1 MKRKLSFFIKNN
13 LVIFLVTLFCSI
25 SSQLMALEGTSV
37 TVNMGIHIFS
47 WTFDKP
53 VTYGYFVDGQPW
65 IIVPVGG
72 INLTAAVPARING
85 ANVYNP
91 YTGAAVVADINQ
103 TVVNPPIGTSYNNN
117 AGPIITKYAFGWDSR
132 GAIRYATASVIPYD
146 KNLGWDGVTPKP
158 LVAGDIVTTAKS
170 ITTNGSGI
178 ETCIDAVGVLT
189 VLASAPPTDAFRP
202 GVVRNT
208 ARRANPE
215 FMTLSQMIDLT
226 PNLIQKPLTSVLG
239 AAIATTLPTPFN
251 ASTLTNL
258 MPGPSILIEGLNNGR
273 SFKSKY
279 NDSGFTYGGD
289 VASATGDLAIGALA
303 AWLTPEQ
310 RKICQINFIQRAIDT
325 YEVLMSGGV
334 LTHNGGHLPGY
345 GVLITIAGKMLN
357 NAGMLSINQSV
368 NGREPLYFMSDYSQ
382 VMYVEK
388 PGLVEPNTPAVGSL
402 RRTSV
407 ATNKSSIQKLTLPIT
422 AVGTGTLTVN
432 PTFLWPPYRAA
443 REVINMKIRIESG
456 AGAGDQ
462 YYVVTGITN
471 YTTSSGGAATAATDP
486 IAGGILSVKP
496 AWVNGTPNA
505 TSVFKSYAVVPAEV
519 PFWAFKSGGVNS
531 TGVYNEDFSLSP
543 TTDYGDINLGAYI
556 SYICA
561 LYAMNAQN
569 DYSSGIDRWMINTL
583 KIPGYGPY
591 IFSSA
596 SSRYMFLPNGDSKT
610 PGSSFI
616 SGIWR
621 DQVLN
626 KVGLTNFSK
635 DASLTSLPIPA
646 TDQSLTNVVTEIDDA
661 IFKINSIKSKGTITF
676 ESTELVE
683 SIDIFSVN
691 GAKLHSLKINNYT
704 GTIQLKEKTNTI
716 LLIKVTLKDKIM
728 ARKFIVE

>member
-1 MKRKLSFFIKNN
+1 MERKLSFFIKNN

-556 SYICA
+556 SYNCA

>member
-1 MKRKLSFFIKNN
+1 
-13 LVIFLVTLFCSI
+13 
-25 SSQLMALEGTSV
+25 
-37 TVNMGIHIFS
+37 
-47 WTFDKP
+47 
-53 VTYGYFVDGQPW
+53 
-65 IIVPVGG
+65 
-72 INLTAAVPARING
+72 
-85 ANVYNP
+85 
-91 YTGAAVVADINQ
+91 
-103 TVVNPPIGTSYNNN
+103 
-117 AGPIITKYAFGWDSR
+117 
-132 GAIRYATASVIPYD
+132 
-146 KNLGWDGVTPKP
+146 
-158 LVAGDIVTTAKS
+158 
-170 ITTNGSGI
+170 
-178 ETCIDAVGVLT
+178 
-189 VLASAPPTDAFRP
+189 
-202 GVVRNT
+202 
-208 ARRANPE
+208 
-215 FMTLSQMIDLT
+215 
-226 PNLIQKPLTSVLG
+226 
-239 AAIATTLPTPFN
+239 
-251 ASTLTNL
+251 
-258 MPGPSILIEGLNNGR
+258 
-273 SFKSKY
+273 
-279 NDSGFTYGGD
+279 
-289 VASATGDLAIGALA
+289 
-303 AWLTPEQ
+303 
-310 RKICQINFIQRAIDT
+310 
-325 YEVLMSGGV
+325 
-334 LTHNGGHLPGY
+334 
-345 GVLITIAGKMLN
+345 
-357 NAGMLSINQSV
+357 
-368 NGREPLYFMSDYSQ
+368 
-382 VMYVEK
+382 MYVEK

-626 KVGLTNFSK
+626 KVGLTNFSY

-646 TDQSLTNVVTEIDDA
+646 TDQSLLNAVKEIEDSG
-661 IFKINSIKSKGTITF
+661 FKLITSPTKNMLNFESIELIESIKIY
-676 ESTELVE
+676 ST
-683 SIDIFSVN
+683 N
-691 GAKLHSLKINNYT
+691 GALLISKTVNDYRGSVL
-704 GTIQLKEKTNTI
+704 LKERINEV
-716 LLIKVTLKDKIM
+716 LLIKATLKNKSVVQ
-728 ARKFIVE
+728 KHVLN

>member
-1 MKRKLSFFIKNN
+1 MKKPRLFKA
-13 LVIFLVTLFCSI
+13 TLFMLFLI
-25 SSQLMALEGTSV
+25 STLSSTSLFALESTTVS
-37 TVNMGIHIFS
+37 VNMGIHIFS

-65 IIVPVGG
+65 IIAPVDGV
-72 INLTAAVPARING
+72 NLVSAVPARING

-91 YTGAAVVADINQ
+91 YTGAAVAADINQ

-117 AGPIITKYAFGWDSR
+117 AGAIITKYAFGWDSR
-132 GAIRYATASVIPYD
+132 GAIRYATASIIPYD

-170 ITTNGSGI
+170 ITSSGSGT

-189 VLASAPPTDAFRP
+189 VLASAPPADAFRP
-202 GVVRNT
+202 GVVRSA
-208 ARRANPE
+208 ARRLSPE
-215 FMTLSQMIDLT
+215 FMTLSQMVDLT

-239 AAIATTLPTPFN
+239 SAIATTLPTPFN

-310 RKICQINFIQRAIDT
+310 RKTCQINFIQRAIDT
-325 YEVLMSGGV
+325 YEVLKAGGV

-368 NGREPLYFMSDYSQ
+368 NGREPMYFMSDYSQ

-388 PGLVEPNTPAVGSL
+388 PGLIEPNTPAVGSL

-407 ATNKSSIQKLTLPIT
+407 ATNKSSIQKLTIPVT
-422 AVGTGTLTVN
+422 AVGSGTLTVN
-432 PTFLWPPYRAA
+432 PTFQWPPYRAA
-443 REVINMKIRIESG
+443 REVINMKIKIESG

-471 YTTSSGGAATAATDP
+471 YTTSGGGAATAATDP

-496 AWVNGTPNA
+496 AWVNGTPDA

-531 TGVYNEDFSLSP
+531 TGVYNEDFTLSP

-569 DYSSGIDRWMINTL
+569 DYTSGIDRWMINTL

-626 KVGLTNFSK
+626 KVGLTNFSY

-646 TDQSLTNVVTEIDDA
+646 TDQSLLNAVKEIEDSG
-661 IFKINSIKSKGTITF
+661 FKLITSPTKNMLNFESIELIESIKIY
-676 ESTELVE
+676 ST
-683 SIDIFSVN
+683 N
-691 GAKLHSLKINNYT
+691 GALLISKTVNDYRGSVL
-704 GTIQLKEKTNTI
+704 LKERINEV
-716 LLIKVTLKDKIM
+716 LLIKATLKNKSVVQ
-728 ARKFIVE
+728 KHVLN

>member
-1 MKRKLSFFIKNN
+1 MKRRLSLFFKTNT
-13 LVIFLVTLFCSI
+13 VVFLVMILCSV
-25 SSQLMALEGTSV
+25 SSQLFALESTTV
-37 TVNMGIHIFS
+37 TVNMGVHIFS

-65 IIVPVGG
+65 IITPVEGV
-72 INLTAAVPARING
+72 NLVSAVPARING

-91 YTGAAVVADINQ
+91 YTGVAVVADINQ
-103 TVVNPPIGTSYNNN
+103 TVVNPPVGTYYNNN
-117 AGPIITKYAFGWDSR
+117 TGSIITKYAFGWDSR

-170 ITTNGSGI
+170 ITANGSGI
-178 ETCIDAVGVLT
+178 ETCIDAIAALT

-202 GVVRNT
+202 GVVRST
-208 ARRANPE
+208 SRRLNPE
-215 FMTLSQMIDLT
+215 FMTLSQIVDLT

-279 NDSGFTYGGD
+279 NDSGFTYGAD

-310 RKICQINFIQRAIDT
+310 RKMCQINFIQRAIDT
-325 YEVLMSGGV
+325 YEVLLAGCV
-334 LTHNGGHLPGY
+334 LTHNGGHLPGN
-345 GVLITIAGKMLN
+345 GALITIAGKMLN

-368 NGREPLYFMSDYSQ
+368 NGREPMYFMSDYSQ

-388 PGLVEPNTPAVGSL
+388 SGLIEPNTPAVGSL

-407 ATNKSSIQKLTLPIT
+407 ATNKSSIQKLTIPVT
-422 AVGTGTLTVN
+422 AVGSGTLTVN
-432 PTFLWPPYRAA
+432 PTFQWPPYRAA
-443 REVINMKIRIESG
+443 REVINMKIKIESG
-456 AGAGDQ
+456 AGAGNQ
-462 YYVVTGITN
+462 YYVVTGIAN

-496 AWVNGTPNA
+496 AWVNGTPDA

-543 TTDYGDINLGAYI
+543 STDYGDINLGAYI

-569 DYSSGIDRWMINTL
+569 DYTSGIDRWMINTL

-591 IFSSA
+591 LFTTA
-596 SSRYMFLPNGDSKT
+596 SSRYMFLSNGDSKT
-610 PGSSFI
+610 AGSSFI

-626 KVGLTNFSK
+626 KVGLINFSK

-646 TDQSLTNVVTEIDDA
+646 TDQSLTNAVTEIDDA
-661 IFKINSIKSKGTITF
+661 RFKINSNRNNGTITF
-676 ESTELVE
+676 KSSVLVDN
-683 SIDIFSVN
+683 IDVFSAN
-691 GAKLHSLKINNYT
+691 GVKIQSQRINNYS

-716 LLIKVTLKDKIM
+716 LLIRVTQKDKSIV
-728 ARKFIVE
+728 RKFIVE

>member
-1 MKRKLSFFIKNN
+1 MERKLSFFIKNN

-103 TVVNPPIGTSYNNN
+103 TVVNPPIGTYYVNN

-146 KNLGWDGVTPKP
+146 KNLGWDGITPKP

-170 ITTNGSGI
+170 IIASGSGI

-189 VLASAPPTDAFRP
+189 VLATAPPSDAFRP
-202 GVVRNT
+202 GVVRSA
-208 ARRANPE
+208 ARRLNPE
-215 FMTLSQMIDLT
+215 FMTLSQMVDLT

-388 PGLVEPNTPAVGSL
+388 PGLVEPNTPAVGSF

-543 TTDYGDINLGAYI
+543 TTD
-556 SYICA
+556 
-561 LYAMNAQN
+561 
-569 DYSSGIDRWMINTL
+569 
-583 KIPGYGPY
+583 
-591 IFSSA
+591 
-596 SSRYMFLPNGDSKT
+596 
-610 PGSSFI
+610 
-616 SGIWR
+616 
-621 DQVLN
+621 
-626 KVGLTNFSK
+626 
-635 DASLTSLPIPA
+635 
-646 TDQSLTNVVTEIDDA
+646 
-661 IFKINSIKSKGTITF
+661 
-676 ESTELVE
+676 
-683 SIDIFSVN
+683 
-691 GAKLHSLKINNYT
+691 
-704 GTIQLKEKTNTI
+704 
-716 LLIKVTLKDKIM
+716 
-728 ARKFIVE
+728 

>member
-146 KNLGWDGVTPKP
+146 KNLGWDGITPKP

-170 ITTNGSGI
+170 ITTSGSGI
-178 ETCIDAVGVLT
+178 ETCIDAIGVLT
-189 VLASAPPTDAFRP
+189 VLATAPPTDAFRP

-325 YEVLMSGGV
+325 YEVLKSGGV

>member
-1 MKRKLSFFIKNN
+1 MERKLSFFIKNN

-85 ANVYNP
+85 ANVFNP

-117 AGPIITKYAFGWDSR
+117 AGAIITKYAFGWDSR

-325 YEVLMSGGV
+325 YEVLKSGGV

-683 SIDIFSVN
+683 SIDIFSVT

>member
-1 MKRKLSFFIKNN
+1 MERKLSFFIKNN

-325 YEVLMSGGV
+325 YEVLKSGGV

-683 SIDIFSVN
+683 SIDIFSVT

>member
-1 MKRKLSFFIKNN
+1 MKRKLS
-13 LVIFLVTLFCSI
+13 LFLRINPGVLLLTFLCSI
-25 SSQLMALEGTSV
+25 SSQLLALEGTTV
-37 TVNMGIHIFS
+37 TVNMGVHIFS

-65 IIVPVGG
+65 IIAPAGG
-72 INLTAAVPARING
+72 VNLTAAVPARING
-85 ANVYNP
+85 ANVFNP

-103 TVVNPPIGTSYNNN
+103 TVVNPPIGTYYANN
-117 AGPIITKYAFGWDSR
+117 AGPIVTKYAFGWDSR

-158 LVAGDIVTTAKS
+158 LVAGDIVTTAES
-170 ITTNGSGI
+170 LTGSMSGV

-189 VLASAPPTDAFRP
+189 VLGSAAPADAFRP
-202 GVVRNT
+202 GVVRS
-208 ARRANPE
+208 ASRKLNPE
-215 FMTLSQMIDLT
+215 FMTLSQMVDLT
-226 PNLIQKPLTSVLG
+226 PNLIQKPLTSILG

-325 YEVLMSGGV
+325 YEVLMAGCV

-368 NGREPLYFMSDYSQ
+368 NGREPMYFMSDYSQ

-388 PGLVEPNTPAVGSL
+388 PGFTEPNTPAVGSL

-407 ATNKSSIQKLTLPIT
+407 ATNKSSVQKLIIPVT

-432 PTFLWPPYRAA
+432 PTFIWPPYRAA
-443 REVINMKIRIESG
+443 REVINLKIKIESG

-471 YTTSSGGAATAATDP
+471 YTTSGGGAATAATDP

-496 AWVNGTPNA
+496 AWINGTPNA

-543 TTDYGDINLGAYI
+543 STDYGDINLGAYI
-556 SYICA
+556 SYISA

-569 DYSSGIDRWMINTL
+569 DYTSGIDRWMTNIL
-583 KIPGYGPY
+583 KIPGYGAY
-591 IFSSA
+591 LYSTA

-610 PGSSFI
+610 AGSSFI

-626 KVGLTNFSK
+626 KIGLVNFSN

-646 TDQSLTNVVTEIDDA
+646 TDLSVLNTVTGIDDVK
-661 IFKINSIKSKGTITF
+661 FNINGIKKNGTINF
-676 ESTELVE
+676 ESSEFVE
-683 SIDIFSVN
+683 NIDVFSVS
-691 GAKLHSLKINNYT
+691 GAKLLSYNCNDYK
-704 GTIQLKEKTNTI
+704 GSFQLKQNPNK
-716 LLIKVTLKDKIM
+716 LLIIKAILKDKIVV
-728 ARKFIVE
+728 RKFILE